1 MTFHHGPEVLFQ
13 STPGRV
19 RQVRSA
25 VTFITGLAPIHE
37 VTSDPATQ
45 AEYVNGIH
53 IVNSREDAAQ
63 FGPDLPGYDIPAA
76 LDAIFDE
83 SPGGTIIVTNVFNPA
98 THKVNNLPDPS
109 AVTTTDIVGTVDA
122 SGQRTGIQKAR
133 ECYQRFGFFPKIY
146 LAARSS
152 LPAVRTSLQQMA
164 NRLKGHAFVD
174 MPIGLSEQQAIEAR
188 GPAGIVNF
196 NSSDP
201 RLVICFPHIRVDDKV
216 NGGTKL
222 DPLSTALAGALIN
235 QDLTT
240 GGPNH
245 SPSNVELKR
254 ALDMEVPITWEP
266 GDIQSETNLL
276 NDAGIVTLRRGFA
289 TGIRTWGNRSAAHP
303 TSTAQENFIHVQR
316 ILDATHEAIIHF
328 QLEFTDGLSTPENI
342 EQVEEGVNAFLRTK
356 IGRGEQSWFY
366 DARFSFPRDINTSR
380 EIADGLTNYKLVS
393 APISVMERLTT
404 YSSIDTNLINN
415 ALNLAA

>member
-25 VTFITGLAPIHE
+25 VTFISGLAPIHE
-37 VTSDPATQ
+37 VTNDPAVL
-45 AEYVNGIH
+45 AEYTNGIH
-53 IVNSREDAAQ
+53 VVQSREDAAQ

-83 SPGGTIIVTNVFNPA
+83 SPGGTIVVTNVFDPA
-98 THKVNNLPDPS
+98 THLTDGLPDPAVVTS
-109 AVTTTDIVGTVDA
+109 AEIIGGVDA

-133 ECYQRFGFFPKIY
+133 ECYQRFGFFPKLY

-152 LPAVRTSLQQMA
+152 LPAIRVELQSMV
-164 NRLKGHAFVD
+164 NRLYGHAVVD
-174 MPIGLSEQQAIEAR
+174 LPIGLSEQQALEAR
-188 GPAGIVNF
+188 GPAGLVNF
-196 NSSDP
+196 NTSDS
-201 RLVICFPHIRVDDKV
+201 RAILCYPHIRVDDKV

-222 DPLSTALAGALIN
+222 DPLSTSLVGALIN
-235 QDLTT
+235 QDLTK

-245 SPSNVELKR
+245 SPSNIEITR
-254 ALDMEVPITWEP
+254 ALDMETPIIWEP

-276 NDAGIVTLRRGFA
+276 NDAGIVTLRRGFG

-316 ILDATHEAIIHF
+316 ILDATHEAIINF
-328 QLEFTDGLSTPENI
+328 QLEYTDRLATPENI
-342 EQVEEGVNAFLRTK
+342 EAIEEACNAFLRTK
-356 IGRGEQSWFY
+356 TGRGEQSWFY
-366 DARFSFPRDINTSR
+366 DARVSFPRELNSAA
-380 EIADGLTNYKLVS
+380 EIADGHMKYKLVS
-393 APISVMERLTT
+393 APLSVMERLTT
-404 YSSIDTNLINN
+404 ISSIDTNLINN